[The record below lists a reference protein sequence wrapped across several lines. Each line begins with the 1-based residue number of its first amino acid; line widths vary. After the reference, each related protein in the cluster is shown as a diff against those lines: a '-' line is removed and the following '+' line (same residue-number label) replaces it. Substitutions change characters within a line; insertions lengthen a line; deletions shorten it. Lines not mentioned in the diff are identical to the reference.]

1 MQLPVSKSLIKCVC
15 NNLMLAKWKKMGK
28 GFPGNIHTLKID
40 FTFHGIVIHAV
51 VFEWLMESLLAKI
64 QWKGTVLKIWYLKA
78 FF

>member
-1 MQLPVSKSLIKCVC
+1 
-15 NNLMLAKWKKMGK
+15 MGK